1 MKIFQI
7 GWVVMGDS
15 KRRRHGKGRQ
25 RNKAVFLLA
34 ALVVLAVGLCLFHPV
49 SNEITHHGMSPEMC
63 ATLLIALGAPVLL
76 TRPGMSGWLVPVP
89 RRPFRGLSPD
99 LFDRPPELV
108 PFS

>member
-1 MKIFQI
+1 
-7 GWVVMGDS
+7 MGDS
-15 KRRRHGKGRQ
+15 KRQRHGRGRQ
-25 RNKAVFLLA
+25 RRTALLLA
-34 ALVVLAVGLCLFHPV
+34 ALIVLGVGLCLFHPA
-49 SNEITHHGMSPEMC
+49 SHEFADHGVSPEMC

-89 RRPFRGLSPD
+89 KRPFRGVSPD